1 MFLNHIRWMPEI
13 ENRTIHTWAHVVHAT
28 VFTTELGNKNNVKM
42 VMKNR
47 KCYHQLVHKSLTFGV

>member
-1 MFLNHIRWMPEI
+1 MPEI